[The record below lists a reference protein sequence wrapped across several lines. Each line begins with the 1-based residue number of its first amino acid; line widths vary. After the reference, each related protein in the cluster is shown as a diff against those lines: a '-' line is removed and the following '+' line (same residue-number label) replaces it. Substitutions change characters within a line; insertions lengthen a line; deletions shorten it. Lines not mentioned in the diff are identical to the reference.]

1 MRRRPYSIH
10 TEGAYGDWI
19 KRFVRYQHHP
29 PRPRPRLARPAR
41 ITQEIPLIIVAQTS
55 RYNPDLT
62 RASGWVDT
70 DSQKNRL
77 SCALQKA

>member
-1 MRRRPYSIH
+1 MRQRPYSIH

-29 PRPRPRLARPAR
+29 LRPRPRLARPAR
-41 ITQEIPLIIVAQTS
+41 ITQEIPLVAQPS

-62 RASGWVDT
+62 RVSVVPSP
-70 DSQKNRL
+70 SQKNRL

>member
-10 TEGAYGDWI
+10 TEGAYGDGI
-19 KRFVRYQHHP
+19 RRFVRYQHHP

-41 ITQEIPLIIVAQTS
+41 ITQEIPLIIVAQPS

-62 RASGWVDT
+62 RVSVVPSP
-70 DSQKNRL
+70 SQKNRL
-77 SCALQKA
+77 SCASQKA